1 MRTSVN
7 AIVTLQ
13 TMPMNLNL
21 LTPSKE
27 GSIASVIV
35 QLIPLTGGEED
46 AGADAVDGRI
56 NVGGQRKEKGRHG
69 RTQLYDRAYDDD
81 ADQPVV

>member
-1 MRTSVN
+1 
-7 AIVTLQ
+7 
-13 TMPMNLNL
+13 MPMNLNL

-27 GSIASVIV
+27 GSIARVMV

-56 NVGGQRKEKGRHG
+56 NVGGQRKEGG
-69 RTQLYDRAYDDD
+69 AARTYTA
-81 ADQPVV
+81 V